1 MEELRD
7 WQRVQK
13 SQSILLDGNLHR
25 YSLNNH
31 YDNKDL
37 WIGTKMTVQTR
48 FDLKFF
54 HIQPVFSKSRHPLTL

>member
-25 YSLNNH
+25 YSLNYH
-31 YDNKDL
+31 YDNTDL
-37 WIGTKMTVQTR
+37 WIRGQG
-48 FDLKFF
+48 
-54 HIQPVFSKSRHPLTL
+54 